1 MTVQAR
7 YERIVLKVSGESLS
21 TPSSQIDLLRV
32 REVAQSI
39 KELHDT
45 GVTITVVVGGG
56 NIMRGGQAE
65 KLGLDQVKADEIGM
79 AVTGVNAQ
87 FLDIFLHGSGVP
99 CQIFSRGTASGIG
112 VPYNPA
118 RMREMLACGHVVIV
132 AGGSGETG
140 HSTDLPAVQS
150 SIDTYAEAV
159 VMAKH
164 GTDGVCEA
172 DPKDMPNARV
182 IPKLTASDALDWD
195 LRVMD
200 TDALELARAHN
211 KCILVVGADNPN
223 NVRYALEGKQIGSVI
238 YPGKIPVG
246 ASD

>member
-21 TPSSQIDLLRV
+21 TPSSQINLLRV

-39 KELHDT
+39 KELYDT
-45 GVTITVVVGGG
+45 GIAITVVVGGG
-56 NIMRGGQAE
+56 NIMRGGQAK

-87 FLDIFLHGSGVP
+87 FLDIFLNAGGVP

-112 VPYNPA
+112 VPYDPA
-118 RMREMLACGHVVIV
+118 RMRDMLAGGHVAIV

-150 SIDTYAEAV
+150 SIDTYADAI

-182 IPKLTASDALDWD
+182 IPKLTASEALDWN

-200 TDALELARAHN
+200 TDALELARDHN

-238 YPGKIPVG
+238 YPGEIPAE
-246 ASD
+246 ASE